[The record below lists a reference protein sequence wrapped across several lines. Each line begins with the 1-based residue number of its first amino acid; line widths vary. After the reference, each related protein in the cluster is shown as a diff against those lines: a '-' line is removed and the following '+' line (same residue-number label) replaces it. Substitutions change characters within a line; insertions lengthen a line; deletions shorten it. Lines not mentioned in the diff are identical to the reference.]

1 MTTLPVG
8 YTYNDSSLESSPVS
22 MPILGELLQDVMWN
36 EDDSRALRRA
46 GEILTPQTSE
56 ILDAWYDFIGST
68 PHLVS
73 TFRGPDG
80 KPDQAYLDK
89 VRGRFE
95 RWIVDLCTRD
105 FDAQWLAYQE
115 EIGKRHAPD
124 KKNRT
129 DGVDS
134 PSTYVPMS
142 HLIALIVPV
151 TVTVRE
157 FLERGASEDDNV
169 DAMQQAW
176 FKAVTLSVALWTRP
190 YAPDLW

>member
-8 YTYNDSSLESSPVS
+8 YTYNDSSLAASPVA
-22 MPILGELLQDVMWN
+22 MPILSELLVDIMWN

-46 GEILTPQTSE
+46 GEILRPQTSE
-56 ILDAWYDFIGST
+56 ILDTWYHFIGST
-68 PHLVS
+68 PHLVA
-73 TFRGPDG
+73 TFRGRG
-80 KPDQAYLDK
+80 GEPDQDYLDK

-115 EIGKRHAPD
+115 EIGQRHTPA
-124 KKNRT
+124 KKNQT

-134 PSTYVPMS
+134 PATHVPMS

-151 TVTVRE
+151 TVTVRK
-157 FLERGASEDDNV
+157 FLERGAAEDDNV